1 VSVVTTLV
9 VVAVVLII
17 LLVLIAIGS
26 MAVVAHFWEKRSS
39 ANRRYDLIERGL
51 DRDPTAGIK
60 EITEAIKKIDGD
72 LPWGRHR
79 NANDH
84 NHRPL
89 VLIDDNGFPS
99 SDAMPQSLPARPE
112 PDS

>member
-1 VSVVTTLV
+1 VSPYLFLALAAVFLFLIVLV
-9 VVAVVLII
+9 IVGMLIQGAI
-17 LLVLIAIGS
+17 ESLVKGYH
-26 MAVVAHFWEKRSS
+26 AH
-39 ANRRYDLIERGL
+39 RRYDLIERGL
-51 DRDPTAGIK
+51 DRDLTAGIK
-60 EITEAIKKIDGD
+60 EIAEAIKEIDGD
-72 LPWGRHR
+72 LPWTRHR

-99 SDAMPQSLPARPE
+99 SDAMPQSLPARRE